1 MKKRLT
7 ALIAAA
13 ALLAVPSASAVPAAT
28 SATVA
33 KAIVSV
39 DGRRTEILSFQIDNN
54 NYFMLRDVAEA
65 LNGTSKQFDVSW
77 DQTESAT
84 ILHGGQ
90 TYQADEQS
98 AVPYLP
104 DESAE
109 LVYARIQYND
119 TLGSPH
125 RTETYDCNYG
135 NFNFYRLRDLGRL
148 MDFYIGWENGVV
160 AIDTNR
166 SYDYQEERVAL
177 NQKAA
182 PLVEISKL
190 NNYDSL
196 KKKMTDSE
204 FQQAYTEAA
213 KISDLY
219 RGLELRDQLQVL
231 YAELRYMS
239 ENEVSYSMETPH
251 YSDVYG
257 FFVDKTASCAGAT
270 RATGLCLNQL
280 GIPYEHVNEGEYEH
294 QWCRI
299 NVDGTYWICDP
310 YGMYVGPE
318 PGERLHPYFYA
329 G

>member
-125 RTETYDCNYG
+125 RRLITELCK
-135 NFNFYRLRDLGRL
+135 
-148 MDFYIGWENGVV
+148 
-160 AIDTNR
+160 
-166 SYDYQEERVAL
+166 RV
-177 NQKAA
+177 
-182 PLVEISKL
+182 
-190 NNYDSL
+190 
-196 KKKMTDSE
+196 E
-204 FQQAYTEAA
+204 FW
-213 KISDLY
+213 
-219 RGLELRDQLQVL
+219 
-231 YAELRYMS
+231 
-239 ENEVSYSMETPH
+239 
-251 YSDVYG
+251 
-257 FFVDKTASCAGAT
+257 
-270 RATGLCLNQL
+270 
-280 GIPYEHVNEGEYEH
+280 H
-294 QWCRI
+294 Q
-299 NVDGTYWICDP
+299 
-310 YGMYVGPE
+310 
-318 PGERLHPYFYA
+318 
-329 G
+329 